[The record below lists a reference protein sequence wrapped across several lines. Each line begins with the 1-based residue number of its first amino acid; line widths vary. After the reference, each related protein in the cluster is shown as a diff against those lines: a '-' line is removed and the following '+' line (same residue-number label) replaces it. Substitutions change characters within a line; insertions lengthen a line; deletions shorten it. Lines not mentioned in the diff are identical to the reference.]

1 MNLALKVVESLK
13 TYKLSHGRASAC
25 APFADK
31 PILMCFT
38 KVLLVIVLE
47 GGEAAISSSGGG
59 GGAKN

>member
-1 MNLALKVVESLK
+1 MNLALKVVESLN

-31 PILMCFT
+31 PILMSFT
-38 KVLLVIVLE
+38 NNLIVLE